1 MKWSATYRDIIP
13 VGGAVLFLCVLVQ
26 VGSRSTPWTVRLPS
40 VDRFWQ
46 PAACRPS
53 AFTDERVRRG
63 RQAFSDV

>member
-1 MKWSATYRDIIP
+1 MTFP
-13 VGGAVLFLCVLVQ
+13 GGWRCSFLCVLVQ

-53 AFTDERVRRG
+53 AFTDECVRRG